1 MYFNPWSFKLVVIG
15 LLSFQP
21 NSKYRSNRV
30 PGYSC
35 THSCI
40 SKFRSQYLNLC
51 RYFKIWYRYLH
62 PVPRYWISTL
72 VPHRYLTTTST
83 SCTSTSTTIL
93 VPHVLVPLYTLPYKY
108 DPYYVHRLDTE
119 KYIHILEECYRISLP
134 PDLMT
139 LRWYPSIDYSSM
151 QDPYKSGNWTFFRI
165 TTSET
170 FVTSETGNS
179 KFRFWSYCSQK
190 SLWVFT
196 RCSSQ
201 WNFERAWLIRPGLS
215 AIVGMHLF
223 R

>member
-1 MYFNPWSFKLVVIG
+1 MQLI
-15 LLSFQP
+15 
-21 NSKYRSNRV
+21 
-30 PGYSC
+30 YSC
-35 THSCI
+35 ARSC
-40 SKFRSQYLNLC
+40 SKFRRQYLNLD
-51 RYFKIWYRYLH
+51 RYFPN
-62 PVPRYWISTL
+62 PVPVLAPQYRISTP
-72 VPHRYLTTTST
+72 VPHRYRTN
-83 SCTSTSTTIL
+83 L
-93 VPHVLVPLYTLPYKY
+93 VPHVLVPLNTLPYRY

-119 KYIHILEECYRISLP
+119 KYIHILEECYRTTLP

-196 RCSSQ
+196 RCCSQ
-201 WNFERAWLIRPGLS
+201 RNFHRARLIRPGLS